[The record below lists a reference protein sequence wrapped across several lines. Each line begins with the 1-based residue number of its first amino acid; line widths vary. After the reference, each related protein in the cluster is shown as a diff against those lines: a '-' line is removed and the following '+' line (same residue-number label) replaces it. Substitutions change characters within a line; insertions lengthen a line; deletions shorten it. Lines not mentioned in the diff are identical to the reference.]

1 MTQHHPDHIAGPR
14 VLNRE
19 AGASKDFFARRGG
32 ALAKRAFATACRSIA
47 AAIGLTVTLSCV
59 PAQAA
64 DFPDKP
70 IRIVVPYAAGG
81 GVDIVTRLVSQK
93 MGETLGQT
101 IIVDNRPGA
110 ATNIGMAAVAQA
122 EPDGYTLLTASNTLA
137 SNAALFSNLTFDPA
151 KDFAPIGSV
160 GYAPLVVVVPEAS
173 PNKTLKDLIAYGK
186 ANPDKLT
193 YASAGSGSSGHLASE
208 LLKAEGGFSA
218 LHVPYKGGAPAI
230 TDLLGQRIDFM
241 SINPLEVIS
250 HIQSGKMRALAVLDT
265 KPTALLPKLPTTAS
279 LGLPDAVATV
289 WWGLIGPKGMP
300 EPVIQKLNA
309 ALQSALNDPAVQKRL
324 ADLGATPTPG
334 SAQAFGTFVKDET
347 AKWTKVIKQAG
358 IKAD

>member
-1 MTQHHPDHIAGPR
+1 MIEPNSDQLVARVAMPARRASSGLVAARCGNSIKR
-14 VLNRE
+14 VLT
-19 AGASKDFFARRGG
+19 S
-32 ALAKRAFATACRSIA
+32 ACRNA
-47 AAIGLTVTLSCV
+47 AAGLGLAAVLSSGPV
-59 PAQAA
+59 HAA

-81 GVDIVTRLVSQK
+81 GVDIVTRLVSEK
-93 MGETLGQT
+93 MGAALGQT

-122 EPDGYTLLTASNTLA
+122 DADGYTLLTASNTLA

-151 KDFAPIGSV
+151 HDFAPVGSI

-186 ANPDKLT
+186 SHPGKLT

-208 LLKAEGGFSA
+208 LLKAEGGFDA

-250 HIQSGKMRALAVLDT
+250 HIQSGKLRPLAVLNAQ
-265 KPTALLPKLPTTAS
+265 PTALLPQVPTTAT
-279 LGLPDAVATV
+279 LGLPEAVATV

-300 EPVIQKLNA
+300 QPVVQQLNT
-309 ALQSALNDPAVQKRL
+309 ALQKALQDPGVQKRL
-324 ADLGATPTPG
+324 ADLGATATPG
-334 SAQAFGTFVKDET
+334 SASAFGTFVADET

>member
-1 MTQHHPDHIAGPR
+1 MTQSSTPVITQ
-14 VLNRE
+14 
-19 AGASKDFFARRGG
+19 RGG
-32 ALAKRAFATACRSIA
+32 VSALFGQWNGPSVAKMVSTACRSMATVLGFA
-47 AAIGLTVTLSCV
+47 AVVASGS
-59 PAQAA
+59 AQAA
-64 DFPDKP
+64 SFPDKP

-93 MGETLGQT
+93 MGEALGQT

-110 ATNIGMAAVAQA
+110 ATNIGMADVAQA
-122 EPDGYTLLTASNTLA
+122 APDGYTLLTASNTLA

-151 KDFAPIGSV
+151 HDFTPVGSI

-173 PNKTLKDLIAYGK
+173 TNKTLKDLIAFGK
-186 ANPDKLT
+186 AHPGKLT

-208 LLKAEGGFSA
+208 LLKAEGGFDA

-250 HIQSGKMRALAVLDT
+250 HIQSGKLRALAVLDT
-265 KPTALLPKLPTTAS
+265 KPTALLPQLPTTSS

-300 EPVIQKLNA
+300 EPVVQQLNA
-309 ALQSALNDPAVQKRL
+309 ALQTALRDPGVQKRL
-324 ADLGATPTPG
+324 ADLGAIATPG
-334 SAQAFGTFVKDET
+334 SAATFATFVTDET

>member
-1 MTQHHPDHIAGPR
+1 MIEPYSDQIAVRIAMPAGR
-14 VLNRE
+14 VARGLGRMWS
-19 AGASKDFFARRGG
+19 GSFAKI
-32 ALAKRAFATACRSIA
+32 ALTSACRSVA
-47 AAIGLTVTLSCV
+47 AVLGLAAVLSSGPV
-59 PAQAA
+59 YAA

-81 GVDIVTRLVSQK
+81 GVDIVTRLVSEK
-93 MGETLGQT
+93 MGAALGQP

-122 EPDGYTLLTASNTLA
+122 DADGYTLLTASNTLA

-151 KDFAPIGSV
+151 HDFAPVGSI

-186 ANPDKLT
+186 SHPGKLT

-208 LLKAEGGFSA
+208 LLKAEGGFDA

-241 SINPLEVIS
+241 SINPLEVVS
-250 HIQSGKMRALAVLDT
+250 HIQSGKLRPLAVLNAQ
-265 KPTALLPKLPTTAS
+265 PTALLPQVPTTAS
-279 LGLPDAVATV
+279 LGLPEAVATV
-289 WWGLIGPKGMP
+289 WWGLVGPKDMP
-300 EPVIQKLNA
+300 EPVVKQLNA
-309 ALQSALNDPAVQKRL
+309 ALQQALQDPGVQKRL

-334 SAQAFGTFVKDET
+334 SASAFGTFVADET

>member
-1 MTQHHPDHIAGPR
+1 MTKYYPDHAAGPR
-14 VLNRE
+14 VLNGE
-19 AGASKDFFARRGG
+19 ARASKGPSVRRGSTWAKK
-32 ALAKRAFATACRSIA
+32 ALAAACRSVA
-47 AAIGLTVTLSCV
+47 AAVVFAVTLSGV
-59 PAQAA
+59 TAQAA

-151 KDFAPIGSV
+151 KDFAPIGSI
-160 GYAPLVVVVPEAS
+160 GYAPLVVVVPETS

-186 ANPDKLT
+186 ANPGKLT

-208 LLKAEGGFSA
+208 LLKAEGGFQA

-265 KPTALLPKLPTTAS
+265 KPTALLPKLLTTTS

-289 WWGLIGPKGMP
+289 WWGLVGPAGMP
-300 EPVIQKLNA
+300 APVIQKLNG
-309 ALQSALNDPAVQKRL
+309 ALRRALNDPDVQKRL

-334 SAQAFGTFVKDET
+334 SADAFGDFVKDET
-347 AKWTKVIKQAG
+347 AKWTNVIKQAG